1 MIERCFKNPV
11 FSDKKY
17 SGPIAQWIER
27 GATDSE
33 VEGSSPSGS
42 ASNTNKKGS
51 IMNFIKW
58 ITHASLQKAVL
69 CFFVLIIV
77 FILIL
82 ALTF

>member
-1 MIERCFKNPV
+1 MIKLNCSISNKNIIERCFKNTV

-42 ASNTNKKGS
+42 ASNTNKKGEYS
-51 IMNFIKW
+51 EFY
-58 ITHASLQKAVL
+58 
-69 CFFVLIIV
+69 
-77 FILIL
+77 
-82 ALTF
+82 

>member
-42 ASNTNKKGS
+42 ASNTNKKKKS
-51 IMNFIKW
+51 IMNFIK
-58 ITHASLQKAVL
+58 TSLQKAVL
-69 CFFVLIIV
+69 YFLVLIII